1 MTNPDPASA
10 VASAAIAAAAAGPL
24 SKLVKIVIIVMIIYF
39 PPDLNPSN
47 HDHYLKIIK
56 TQCEWSSRSR
66 SLWSGILFS
75 RTLIFVCRLFTSP
88 PPPSSSTSS
97 HHIKVTERS
106 IWPGVSSLYD
116 INVNHNVLFT
126 HVTEIKYT
134 YLLLSSSSSPSPKAS
149 SQVGGCPT
157 GWTSSTTASLLRTTY
172 CYRSH
177 LTFLSS
183 PPPAPTVQ
191 HHQQHHELHLQ
202 FDYSEP
208 HHHLVHPPC
217 N

>member
-106 IWPGVSSLYD
+106 IWPGVSSHYD
-116 INVNHNVLFT
+116 ICNSRFTVHSCHRNKIYLLTLIIFLVTISKSLFT
-126 HVTEIKYT
+126 GGWLPNRLDEFHHSFTAPNN
-134 YLLLSSSSSPSPKAS
+134 LLLSVSSHLFIITTTSTNSATPPATSWAAS
-149 SQVGGCPT
+149 SV
-157 GWTSSTTASLLRTTY
+157 WLLRTT
-172 CYRSH
+172 
-177 LTFLSS
+177 SS
-183 PPPAPTVQ
+183 SCSSS
-191 HHQQHHELHLQ
+191 L
-202 FDYSEP
+202 
-208 HHHLVHPPC
+208 
-217 N
+217 